1 MAKAGFVWSPY
12 SIVQGQL
19 SDGASLRIYPTVK
32 SCMAV
37 LEAGPGKCSNTGYF
51 NKKTLLFHLEPNRM
65 AGLCKHSHQC
75 YKVIL
80 DYGQFLLSP

>member
-32 SCMAV
+32 SCVAV
-37 LEAGPGKCSNTGYF
+37 LKTGPGKCSNTGYF
-51 NKKTLLFHLEPNRM
+51 NKSLFHLEQNRM
-65 AGLCKHSHQC
+65 AGLCKHSDQF
-75 YKVIL
+75 YKIIIE
-80 DYGQFLLSP
+80 YGQFLLSP